1 MEDSE
6 NKTSNKYFNP
16 DPNKEIEDIIL
27 YHLFKNDEKYNYED
41 ITHLPSNYGIEISS
55 HELKKICTKLGEERK
70 LVWKEDSSSIQVK
83 ILFAGHSYVLKEI
96 QPLIIN
102 QQKVPYE
109 ILNSILTNIGLIN
122 DFEFNDVD
130 NQEGV
135 RINYTPNGKFSEFYI
150 QIVRIKFL
158 FYSILSNPKV
168 QLQQRKD
175 FDSVAKAFQNWI
187 QIIQNDESISQTNL
201 KEERKPIA
209 FAVGS
214 YWSGNDQTERFL
226 TEGIWENANDE
237 IDRTI
242 MNEIQSG
249 DTFILKSTFAKE
261 GSSILRV
268 KGVGKVTK
276 RISNTTFSANWEIK
290 DISVDIENLG
300 YYRKT
305 IEQLKQDD
313 WKLIEERL
321 RHYFTKNS
329 NVKLQLDS
337 VSDKDLLGRL
347 PFVKAIADYI
357 SRLWKEQIEES
368 YTIHLSGEWG
378 SGKSNV
384 LKFLAKDLEG
394 RNWLVLHYNA
404 WEYQHIETPWWMFTN
419 KIYKQILSK
428 LKGKTAFRFWAKEFW
443 WRLVIINKLSW
454 ISFIVIAFVAS
465 ILIYLTEFNEIIHGA
480 LGNTLAL
487 IGSIISVG
495 GSIWLLFKSVSGSL
509 LPASDE
515 SAQNFQKNIN
525 DPIDTL
531 KLHFQSMIKFPKK
544 EIAIFIDDIDRCSSK
559 NVVKLLEG
567 IQTIFKS
574 SKVLYVFAGDAN
586 WVRRCFEIEYQNF
599 VTDFK
604 KPGHSLGNFFVE
616 KMFQM
621 SIKIPVIAP
630 QTLKL
635 FLKKTLN
642 PMHELIISN
651 VSSASI
657 LADLKNARNELEI
670 ESTLKQY
677 RGTDNEQIAIRAA
690 IELISSSET
699 LKNLEHELEAYYDLL
714 PSNVRSV
721 KRFINN
727 YAIARQILL
736 LQGVSF
742 TDVPMEVLVRWLV
755 LGSQFPLLAEDVSYD
770 PTILNTK
777 RLHKDILVSEE
788 YVNLAKGYLTM
799 DKVKLIVGK

>member
-1 MEDSE
+1 F
-6 NKTSNKYFNP
+6 KT
-16 DPNKEIEDIIL
+16 
-27 YHLFKNDEKYNYED
+27 DEKYNYED
-41 ITHLPSNYGIEISS
+41 ITNLPLTYGFEISIND
-55 HELKKICTKLGEERK
+55 LKEICTRLGEQRK

-96 QPLIIN
+96 HPLTIN
-102 QQKVPYE
+102 QQRVPFE
-109 ILNSILTNIGLIN
+109 NFSLRLKDIGLVS
-122 DFEFNDVD
+122 DFEFADID

-150 QIVRIKFL
+150 QIIRIKFL
-158 FYSILSNPKV
+158 YYSILSNPKV
-168 QLQQRKD
+168 PPRSRID
-175 FDSVAKAFQNWI
+175 FDSMSRAFNDWVKKVQNRSPVPSTDYRAERIAVAFV
-187 QIIQNDESISQTNL
+187 
-201 KEERKPIA
+201 
-209 FAVGS
+209 VGS
-214 YWSGNDQTERFL
+214 YWSGDDQTKRFL
-226 TEGIWENANDE
+226 DEGIWENANDDLNE
-237 IDRTI
+237 SL
-242 MNEIQSG
+242 MNEISQG

-268 KGVGKVTK
+268 KGVGKVK
-276 RISNTTFSANWEIK
+276 NRINHTVFAVNWEIK
-290 DISVDIENLG
+290 NISVDIENLG

-305 IEQLKQDD
+305 IEQVKQDD
-313 WKLIEERL
+313 WRLIEDRL
-321 RHYFTKNS
+321 RQYFIKNS
-329 NVKLQLDS
+329 NVRLQLDS
-337 VSDKDLLGRL
+337 ISAKDLLGRI
-347 PFVKAIADYI
+347 PFVKAMADYI
-357 SRLWKEQIEES
+357 SRLWKEQTEES

-384 LKFLAKDLEG
+384 LKFLSHELEE
-394 RNWLVLHYNA
+394 RKWFVLHYNA

-428 LKGKTAFRFWAKEFW
+428 LKGKAAFKFWFKEFW

-454 ISFIVIAFVAS
+454 ISFLVITMVAS
-465 ILIYLTEFNEIIHGA
+465 LLIYLTKFKEIIHGE

-531 KLHFQSMIKFPKK
+531 KLHFQAMIKFPKK
-544 EIAIFIDDIDRCSSK
+544 DIAIFVDDIDRCSSK

-586 WVRRCFEIEYQNF
+586 WVRRCFEIEYENF
-599 VTDFK
+599 VADFK

-621 SIKIPVIAP
+621 SIRIPSIDS
-630 QTLKL
+630 QTLKF
-635 FLKKTLN
+635 FLSKTLSQSD
-642 PMHELIISN
+642 ESITTLI
-651 VSSASI
+651 SSTDI
-657 LADLKNARNELEI
+657 LADLKNAQSESEI
-670 ESTLKQY
+670 EATLKKY
-677 RGTDNEQIAIRAA
+677 RGTNNEQTAIEAA
-690 IELISSSET
+690 IELISGSET
-699 LKNLEHELEAYYDLL
+699 LKNIEHELEAYYELL

-727 YAIARQILL
+727 YAIARQTLL
-736 LQGVSF
+736 LQRVSF
-742 TDVPMEVLVRWLV
+742 SDIPMDILVRWLI
-755 LGSQFPLLAEDVSYD
+755 LKSQFPLLAEDLSNK
-770 PTILNTK
+770 PTILNSK
-777 RLHKDILVSEE
+777 ELYQDILNSEE
-788 YVNLAKGYLTM
+788 FLNLTKGYITS
-799 DKVKLIVGK
+799 DKVKLIAGK